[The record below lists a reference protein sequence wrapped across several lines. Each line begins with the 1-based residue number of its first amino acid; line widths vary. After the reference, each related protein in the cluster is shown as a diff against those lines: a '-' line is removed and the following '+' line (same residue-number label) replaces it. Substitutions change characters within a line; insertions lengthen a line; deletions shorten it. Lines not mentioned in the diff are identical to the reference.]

1 MESVNRG
8 GNQEVV
14 SLASS
19 GNVAAQGY
27 LPHIMRDPV
36 FPVAGG

>member
-1 MESVNRG
+1 MELVNRG

-19 GNVAAQGY
+19 GSVAEQGY
-27 LPHIMRDPV
+27 PHIMRDPV